1 MLESGDHLGLGQ
13 RSETEPCASRL
24 QRRDDFR
31 QVVTD
36 QTEPSVLGELLD
48 HWRERERE
56 GEGEKERVEE
66 KWGERVRR
74 RENVRGRK
82 RERGRERRECVW
94 EIEKKKKE

>member
-48 HWRERERE
+48 HWRERERV
-56 GEGEKERVEE
+56 RR
-66 KWGERVRR
+66 GERMSRGEVG
-74 RENVRGRK
+74 RESEKKRECERQK
-82 RERGRERRECVW
+82 TRERGRERRECVW